1 MGIVWGVKL
10 GVLKDSES
18 IETMYLSLKSLI
30 GGIMI
35 TPSLIFVLKL
45 GLLQFLYTILFSD
58 YTCLYT
64 LNTIPLTAG
73 GYKTGM

>member
-1 MGIVWGVKL
+1 
-10 GVLKDSES
+10 
-18 IETMYLSLKSLI
+18 
-30 GGIMI
+30 MI